1 MTREINSSIHLRY
14 KGVDNTDDSCLDLS
28 DLGKSL
34 VGFDKLLRELVKITK
49 VNADVSIKT
58 TAFRDGS
65 VIVDLLIKLQEL
77 SEQVPFDRVN
87 DLLDYLKIANDI
99 AWEEAVHFFQ
109 EISSKSKSVYDYLSN
124 HPVELTGISIVLVK
138 LMEFARKNKN
148 QPCLDC
154 EKIPRRVAFELNR
167 LIQKKR
173 GFKIALKPLIED
185 KASSIEVSSDRK
197 FKKRTLI
204 DQNNFH
210 EYLGEEEKILPHL
223 ENGNICPLIG
233 EIRSLKS
240 TRGDSLTFKYDY
252 KNKTYNL
259 DLLPPDGVSTKKYT
273 DYYKERVVIEAE
285 VVRASL
291 YKKPKLKLQTIDFQQ
306 QRLFNKE

>member
-1 MTREINSSIHLRY
+1 MIREINSSIHLRY
-14 KGVDNTDDSCLDLS
+14 KGVDNNDDSCLDLT

-49 VNADVSIKT
+49 VNGEVSIKA

-65 VIVDLLIKLQEL
+65 VIVDLLIRLQEFAD
-77 SEQVPFDRVN
+77 QIPFDRVN
-87 DLLDYLKIANDI
+87 DLLDYLKLANDI

-109 EISSKSKSVYDYLSN
+109 EISSKSKSLYDYFSK
-124 HPVELTGISIVLVK
+124 HPVELAGLSIVLVQLIELAK
-138 LMEFARKNKN
+138 NNKN

-154 EKIPRRVAFELNR
+154 EKIPKRIAFELFK

-173 GFKIALKPLIED
+173 GFKTALKPLIED

-197 FKKRTLI
+197 FKRRVSI
-204 DQNNFH
+204 NQSNFH
-210 EYLGEEEKILPHL
+210 EYLGEEEKILPQL
-223 ENGNICPLIG
+223 ENGNIYPLLG

-240 TRGDSLTFKYDY
+240 TRGDSFTFKYVY

-259 DLLPPDGVSTKKYT
+259 DLFPPDGVSTKKYT
-273 DYYKERVVIEAE
+273 DYYKEKVFVEAE
-285 VVRASL
+285 VVRTSL
-291 YKKPKLKLQTIDFQQ
+291 YKRPKLKLHSIDFQQ
-306 QRLFNKE
+306 QKLFIKE

>member
-1 MTREINSSIHLRY
+1 MTREINSSFHLRY
-14 KGVDNTDDSCLDLS
+14 KRVDHTDDACLDLT

-49 VNADVSIKT
+49 INADVSIKA

-77 SEQVPFDRVN
+77 SEQVPFDRIN

-99 AWEEAVHFFQ
+99 TWKEAIQFFQ
-109 EISSKSKSVYDYLSN
+109 EISSKSKSVYDYLSV
-124 HPVELTGISIVLVK
+124 HPVELTSVSIVLVK
-138 LMEFARKNKN
+138 LIEFARKNKN

-154 EKIPRRVAFELNR
+154 EEIPKRVAFELNR

-173 GFKIALKPLIED
+173 GFKTALKPLIED

-197 FKKRTLI
+197 FKKRILI

-223 ENGNICPLIG
+223 ENGYICPLLG

-240 TRGDSLTFKYDY
+240 TRGDSLTFKYVY

-259 DLLPPDGVSTKKYT
+259 DLFPPDGVSTKKYT
-273 DYYKERVVIEAE
+273 DYYKEKVVIEAE
-285 VVRASL
+285 VVRSSL
-291 YKKPKLKLQTIDFQQ
+291 YKKPKLKLHSIDFHQ
-306 QRLFNKE
+306 QRLFNTK